1 MITELFCEL
10 RFLPTPV
17 IMFDEDLF
25 NVFNETASSAEKPG
39 SHTESGSSRKD
50 DTKAKFH
57 GEKGNAEKTPDNK
70 R

>member
-1 MITELFCEL
+1 
-10 RFLPTPV
+10 
-17 IMFDEDLF
+17 MFDEDLF